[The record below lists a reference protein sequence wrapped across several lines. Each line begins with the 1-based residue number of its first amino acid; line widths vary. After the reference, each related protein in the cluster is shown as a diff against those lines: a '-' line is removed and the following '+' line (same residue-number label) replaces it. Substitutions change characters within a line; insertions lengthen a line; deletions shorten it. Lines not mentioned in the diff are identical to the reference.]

1 MISFWVRTRDPV
13 LTLCLPRACRQ
24 AMLEAQCQGRTTSVF
39 VHEGE
44 VTVTIARP
52 GGAPPAFISCPAPP
66 Q

>member
-1 MISFWVRTRDPV
+1 MISFLERTRDPV

-24 AMLEAQCQGRTTSVF
+24 AMLEAQRQGRATSVF
-39 VHEGE
+39 VHQGA

-52 GGAPPAFISCPAPP
+52 GGAPPAFISFPAPS